1 MPDDGVGRVAR
12 DESLD
17 ALSALAHR
25 LHVHDVR
32 YEQHSGAQ
40 WTTEHE
46 ADCGGVAFQI
56 VTCGACAMDLPES
69 RQSVRLKAG
78 DVAVLPRGGRHSL
91 YGQTPPLGDGPS
103 ALETQLIGGRFA
115 LEQPREN
122 FVLAALPEL
131 IVVRA
136 AESVDAARLQ
146 RLIVAIWDEL
156 EAHRPGAR
164 AIAND
169 LASALFMM
177 IVRIHLDRER
187 AIGGLLNILGH
198 RRAARA
204 VQAML
209 TSPARAWTLDELADH
224 ASASRASLVRMFQK
238 TVRMAPLEFLAELRL
253 GLARRRLAATNLP
266 LMQIAAEIGYRS
278 ESSFSR
284 AFRRRFGVPPGK
296 VRALQTKHGESAPQS
311 PLQCAVP

>member
-1 MPDDGVGRVAR
+1 MPDDGVGRVTR
-12 DESLD
+12 SGSLD

-25 LHVHDVR
+25 FHVQDVQYAR
-32 YEQHSGAQ
+32 HSGAQ
-40 WTTEHE
+40 WKADHE
-46 ADCGGVAFQI
+46 ADYGGVAFQI
-56 VTCGACAMDLPES
+56 VTCGACAMDLPELCH
-69 RQSVRLKAG
+69 SVRLNAG
-78 DVAVLPRGGRHSL
+78 DVAVLPHGVRHVVRG
-91 YGQTPPLGDGPS
+91 QAPALGDGPS
-103 ALETQLIGGRFA
+103 ALETQLIGGRLA

-136 AESVDAARLQ
+136 AESADAARLQ
-146 RLIVAIWDEL
+146 RLIIAIWDEL
-156 EAHRPGAR
+156 DAHRPGAR

-187 AIGGLLNILGH
+187 AVGGLLNILGH

-209 TSPARAWTLDELADH
+209 TSPARAWTLDELAGH

-253 GLARRRLAATNLP
+253 GLARRRLTDTNLP

-284 AFRRRFGVPPGK
+284 AFRRRFGMAPGK
-296 VRALQTKHGESAPQS
+296 ARTVTAEPSAP
-311 PLQCAVP
+311 